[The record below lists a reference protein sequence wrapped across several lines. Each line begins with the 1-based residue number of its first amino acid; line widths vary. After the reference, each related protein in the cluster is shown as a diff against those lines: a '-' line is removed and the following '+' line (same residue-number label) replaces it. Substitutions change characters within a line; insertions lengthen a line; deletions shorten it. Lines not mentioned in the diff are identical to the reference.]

1 MSANSTVMCANGAC
15 AKHLDLSKD
24 TPNVLCP
31 LCASTDTVYCSEACR
46 MIDWVGHKC
55 DNAFLIAAAVGQK
68 QATLF
73 VPYHFEDRLDAKE
86 HKQWVESMTPEA
98 RIEAENQH
106 YLLQV
111 NHPDQTVSQHLIR
124 VGESLTFRP
133 MDPKLETVFRR
144 GAEPHPAVKEASFRI
159 KITVGTSTVISMEG
173 NVDAHAIYKNH
184 KTKDTDMGGKLIQ
197 YLLNRRKE
205 SSDTVL
211 FVKPTA
217 DDALQSLPLEGTMTI
232 EVEVNGRPITTA
244 TGPYKMRAFGFEFT
258 RAIGKFLNPRLKALF
273 PKASDANIKDFK
285 MLRATLG
292 HTEFILIFEV
302 GRHKKLRNIAEQDKI
317 MFFRGLV
324 YQVSAA
330 ALQSRAGLLPS
341 QYQPEKKDV
350 TEESDV
356 LGVDSGE
363 SASPPL
369 SPSSVV
375 PVVVPSSLPQPV
387 IVPGGEGGEV
397 GGTTVS
403 LIPPPPPRDDVDEA
417 SITPPPP
424 PPGAPIPEKVVAG
437 RDGGGVSAE
446 TLGGVKLRPSKPNTA
461 SAPAIP
467 QDQNDIRGTLEKA
480 FASMRPAHAPDE
492 PSTLDPWPAD
502 KQAIFPLRCDA
513 SNVSQLVG
521 LAMALELRE
530 RELPPYATTASALVR
545 NHARA
550 LMEKRVADPSAVPM
564 DVSAAVYSS
573 IQALHELPAHQ

>member
-1 MSANSTVMCANGAC
+1 MSAESTVTCANGAC
-15 AKHLDLSKD
+15 AKHLDLSKG
-24 TPNVLCP
+24 TPNILCP

-55 DNAFLIAAAVGQK
+55 DNAFLISAAVGQK

-73 VPYHFEDRLDAKE
+73 VPYHFEDTLSDKE

-124 VGESLTFRP
+124 VGDEVKFRP
-133 MDPKLETVFRR
+133 MDPKFETVFRR
-144 GAEPHPAVKEASFRI
+144 GREPHPAVKNASFSI
-159 KITVGTSTVISMEG
+159 KITVDSIVIRMEG
-173 NVDAHAIYKNH
+173 KVDEHAIYKNH
-184 KTKDTDMGGKLIQ
+184 VTKGTDMGGKVIQ

-211 FVKPTA
+211 FVTPTE
-217 DDALQSLPLEGTMTI
+217 DDSIREIPLEGKITI
-232 EVEVNGRPITTA
+232 EVEVNGKPITTA
-244 TGPYKMRAFGFEFT
+244 SGPYKMRAFGFEFT

-285 MLRATLG
+285 MLRGTLA
-292 HTEFILIFEV
+292 HTEFVLIFEV
-302 GRHKKLRNIAEQDKI
+302 PRHKKLRNVAEGEKT
-317 MFFRGLV
+317 MHFKGLV

-330 ALQSRAGLLPS
+330 ALQNRAELLPS
-341 QYQPEKKDV
+341 QYREEKPSTEADKD
-350 TEESDV
+350 SLADIDQ
-356 LGVDSGE
+356 GKP
-363 SASPPL
+363 AS
-369 SPSSVV
+369 
-375 PVVVPSSLPQPV
+375 
-387 IVPGGEGGEV
+387 
-397 GGTTVS
+397 
-403 LIPPPPPRDDVDEA
+403 PPPPPRRDDLNLWPNEPVLPRPKDEEGGGGESA
-417 SITPPPP
+417 PGMTTVNLIPVAPPPP
-424 PPGAPIPEKVVAG
+424 PSDYIPPPLPRTELETP
-437 RDGGGVSAE
+437 VSVSPNSPKSPRTE
-446 TLGGVKLRPSKPNTA
+446 LGDSDFLARLQKQKNATQSDMG
-461 SAPAIP
+461 
-467 QDQNDIRGTLEKA
+467 
-480 FASMRPAHAPDE
+480 
-492 PSTLDPWPAD
+492 

-530 RELPPYATTASALVR
+530 RELPAYATTASALVR

>member
-133 MDPKLETVFRR
+133 MDPKLETLFRR

-173 NVDAHAIYKNH
+173 NVDEHAIYKNH

-217 DDALQSLPLEGTMTI
+217 DDALQILPLEGTMTI

-244 TGPYKMRAFGFEFT
+244 KGPYKMRAFGFEFT

-302 GRHKKLRNIAEQDKI
+302 GRHKKLRNIAEEDKI

-350 TEESDV
+350 TEKSNSLD
-356 LGVDSGE
+356 VDSGE
-363 SASPPL
+363 STFPPL
-369 SPSSVV
+369 SPGDDRALWEDTQA
-375 PVVVPSSLPQPV
+375 PPPPA
-387 IVPGGEGGEV
+387 PEAAEEGGGKVALEKDS
-397 GGTTVS
+397 TTID
-403 LIPPPPPRDDVDEA
+403 LTKIPQAPPPPPEGYV
-417 SITPPPP
+417 PPPIP
-424 PPGAPIPEKVVAG
+424 RTESETPVSVSPISPKSP
-437 RDGGGVSAE
+437 RAE
-446 TLGGVKLRPSKPNTA
+446 L
-461 SAPAIP
+461 
-467 QDQNDIRGTLEKA
+467 
-480 FASMRPAHAPDE
+480 FDE
-492 PSTLDPWPAD
+492 DFLARLAKQKQATQTGMD

>member
-1 MSANSTVMCANGAC
+1 MSADSTVTCANGAC

-86 HKQWVESMTPEA
+86 HKQWVDAMTPEA

-144 GAEPHPAVKEASFRI
+144 GVAPHPDVQKAQFEITFSVGDNISFVMTG
-159 KITVGTSTVISMEG
+159 TVGDRAIWK
-173 NVDAHAIYKNH
+173 DHAPPG
-184 KTKDTDMGGKLIQ
+184 TDMGGKLKQ
-197 YLLNRRKE
+197 FFQDLRKE

-211 FVKPTA
+211 FVKPTQEDRDLA
-217 DDALQSLPLEGTMTI
+217 PQIPMEGNKMS
-232 EVEVNGRPITTA
+232 VEVKINGNVISSMS
-244 TGPYKMRAFGFEFT
+244 GPYKMRDLGTEWT
-258 RAIGKFLNPRLKALF
+258 RAIGKFFTPRLKSLF
-273 PKASDANIKDFK
+273 PNAATDPIKDYK
-285 MLRATLG
+285 TLRGTQG
-292 HTEFILIFEV
+292 HTEFILIFQV
-302 GRHKKLRNIAEQDKI
+302 PRRKTLRRKDLTSNYME
-317 MFFRGLV
+317 FRGLV
-324 YQVSAA
+324 YQVSE
-330 ALQSRAGLLPS
+330 GLLRNKS
-341 QYQPEKKDV
+341 GIFKKSAATSSSV
-350 TEESDV
+350 PLESGGGNTGMESV
-356 LGVDSGE
+356 LNVDSGE
-363 SASPPL
+363 SASPRL
-369 SPSSVV
+369 SPRDDRD
-375 PVVVPSSLPQPV
+375 LWDDPQAPPPPAFEAV
-387 IVPGGEGGEV
+387 EGEGGEV
-397 GGTTVS
+397 AAQEGSTTID
-403 LIPPPPPRDDVDEA
+403 LTEIPEAPPPPPEGYV
-417 SITPPPP
+417 PPPIP
-424 PPGAPIPEKVVAG
+424 RTESETPIPVSPSESNTPRAELAPGLKPSLVA
-437 RDGGGVSAE
+437 A
-446 TLGGVKLRPSKPNTA
+446 LTA
-461 SAPAIP
+461 RRKGIA
-467 QDQNDIRGTLEKA
+467 GTG
-480 FASMRPAHAPDE
+480 S
-492 PSTLDPWPAD
+492 
-502 KQAIFPLRCDA
+502 AIFPLRCDA